1 VNLTSANTRFERLR
15 ASDQYISF
23 SGDLTTS
30 AGSQIAWTVGGS
42 DKFQLKGW
50 HIVSLVTTALNGTG
64 AGIISLF
71 DNTSLVAP
79 LFGFEKNAPEAVQF
93 ESKRDLG
100 EGFLSSTDGHDL
112 IIKPEHT
119 NLLGAA
125 GVLHVAGLVWGELR

>member
-1 VNLTSANTRFERLR
+1 VSLTSISTRYDRLR

-30 AGSQIAWTVGGS
+30 PGLQIAWTVGGS

-50 HIVSLVTTALNGTG
+50 HIVSLVTTALNGTK
-64 AGIISLF
+64 AGVISLF
-71 DNTSLVAP
+71 DNTNLVAP

-112 IIKPEHT
+112 IIKPDHT
-119 NLLGAA
+119 DLLGTA
-125 GVLHVAGLVWGELR
+125 GVLYVSGLVWGELR